1 MTPNT
6 TNTHN
11 NHLKI
16 FGIHTIRLPRLLFSR
31 SALLAQL
38 KMWRSELPHVTPYYA
53 VKSNNDPRLLRW
65 LVEAG
70 SPTFDC
76 ASPQELRD
84 VQLAGAT
91 TPQTQTVYANP
102 CKSPRD
108 IQASQMLGARTTV
121 VDSPEEVLKLRD
133 CGWSGD
139 LLIRLK
145 VPDSGSVQPFSRK
158 FGAPL
163 EQVPEIIRAMY
174 DARIP
179 HAGWSFHVGS
189 QCGDPKQF
197 SEAILHCAVAEESA
211 RIRQGIRSVPMIVDI
226 GGGFMPTP
234 LFAQAAAEIRKAK
247 SLFSEE
253 TRWIAEPGRFISTTV
268 VSLEVEVIG
277 VKRTSNNQYIYT
289 LDESVYGA
297 FSNIVMDGFKPTFEL
312 QQEHTP
318 NKNKN
323 RPLTQAT
330 VFGRTCD
337 SADCLATNI
346 TLPKLLVGDTLRVS
360 NMGAYTMVSASP
372 FNGFPLTDR
381 VYLE

>member
-1 MTPNT
+1 M
-6 TNTHN
+6 
-11 NHLKI
+11 
-16 FGIHTIRLPRLLFSR
+16 
-31 SALLAQL
+31 AQL
-38 KMWRSELPHVTPYYA
+38 KLWRTELPHVTPYYA
-53 VKSNNDPRLLRW
+53 VKSNNDTRLLRW
-65 LVEAG
+65 LVESG

-84 VQLAGAT
+84 VQLAGAS
-91 TPQTQTVYANP
+91 PSQTVYANP

-108 IQASQMLGARTTV
+108 IHASALLGSRTTV
-121 VDSPEEVLKLRD
+121 VDSPEEVMKLRD
-133 CGWSGD
+133 CGWPGD

-145 VPDSGSVQPFSRK
+145 VPDSGSAQPFSRK
-158 FGAPL
+158 FGATI
-163 EQVPEIIRAMY
+163 EQVSEIIRAMY
-174 DARIP
+174 EARIP

-197 SEAILHCAVAEESA
+197 SEAILHCAVAEETA

-226 GGGFMPTP
+226 GGGFMSGP
-234 LFAQAAAEIRKAK
+234 LFSQAAAEIRKAK

-253 TRWIAEPGRFISTTV
+253 TRWIAEPGRFISTPV
-268 VSLEVEVIG
+268 VTLEVEVIG
-277 VKRTSNNQYIYT
+277 VKRSANNQYIYT

-297 FSNIVMDGFKPTFEL
+297 FSNIVMDGFTPTFEL
-312 QQEHTP
+312 QGEGT
-318 NKNKN
+318 K
-323 RPLTQAT
+323 RPLVKAT

-337 SADCLATNI
+337 SADCLATDI
-346 TLPKLLVGDTLRVS
+346 TLPQLYVNDTLRVS